1 MYSGYDANGN
11 GITGQRWWEI
21 TAFGRSNP
29 WCTSC
34 TSGNFSGQGVG
45 LTFVNDVSVA
55 VNPQRVDENNNM
67 RLGPYDGN
75 MTVRNYL
82 TGSTTAL
89 GRALNNNGNPF
100 FDECSQEVPQGR
112 PYNVGNSIHG
122 DFD

>member
-1 MYSGYDANGN
+1 
-11 GITGQRWWEI
+11 
-21 TAFGRSNP
+21 
-29 WCTSC
+29 
-34 TSGNFSGQGVG
+34 
-45 LTFVNDVSVA
+45 VNDVSVA